1 MKRELS
7 VEDLFG
13 PLNRLD
19 VRHPSASSTLVEPLQ
34 NNNHSRVADAE
45 VAESRRT
52 LLDAHSAHVS
62 ASAARLSSAF
72 MVSIPEE
79 TGLIS
84 HAEKPVAPGL
94 GLGLGLGLTI
104 DCAPEEGIS
113 AALPTRDHTHTWKFS
128 SSTFSKNVNASLSDG
143 GMGLQTQG
151 NSTSDEDQQVLD
163 DRKQRR
169 MLSNRESARRSRLR
183 KQQHLDE
190 LRGHVALLLAQN
202 SQMLNSFNLA
212 SQQFAQI
219 TEENQKLRTEAM
231 ALSHQLQR
239 LHHTL
244 TSQRASNGLLRGG
257 DTRQTVQ
264 GPHY

>member
-19 VRHPSASSTLVEPLQ
+19 VRHPSASFTLVEPLQ
-34 NNNHSRVADAE
+34 NNIHSRVADAE
-45 VAESRRT
+45 VAESRMT
-52 LLDAHSAHVS
+52 LLDAHGAHVS

-94 GLGLGLGLTI
+94 GLGLGLTI

-113 AALPTRDHTHTWKFS
+113 AALPTRDHTHPWKFS
-128 SSTFSKNVNASLSDG
+128 SSTLSKNINASLSDR

-190 LRGHVALLLAQN
+190 LRGHVAQLLAQN

-212 SQQFAQI
+212 SQQFAKI
-219 TEENQKLRTEAM
+219 TEENRKLRTEAM

-239 LHHTL
+239 LHHTV
-244 TSQRASNGLLRGG
+244 TSQRASNGLLHGG
-257 DTRQTVQ
+257 DTRQTLQ